1 MMLILRWYFVVF
13 VFALKSGA
21 SSTGNKSMPRNFF
34 LTEKHL
40 QRSTFASISR
50 SAPQNG
56 RDVVTE
62 KHTFSA
68 LIFPQKHSR
77 SYRGFR
83 ASKNRIRG
91 RSRSVLSTS
100 LRNFRQ
106 TPIPEQTQQVST
118 GKPERKAR
126 AMDKLAIDHD
136 LNEHTASYLGK
147 LFRPHAAEAPPLRH
161 YHRSPLFPEL
171 GSRRRYRRTQRALA
185 ATLSEGKQ
193 NLLFVNPH
201 SVRKSTPK
209 QQTVNDVLDQ
219 TRHLG
224 LAPATSS
231 RAKRTLKQVENH
243 SLHPEASE
251 ATRSRSNGHE
261 AYRTRRPKR
270 SILHRALAI
279 ESVDLH
285 HAEAAT
291 LDHTNST
298 QTTSS
303 IPEDDAASR
312 LELFPAFS
320 EILHE
325 GKNEDDT
332 SARAGGGHNLNIS
345 ERSNLDIAPAGSK
358 FRDTNTSSPRRTYG
372 LDSVVGSERPFRYL
386 LHEQEKKTLELNRST
401 LTWNSKQR
409 RQRKSGLDI
418 KPLLQLGMVPEL
430 KCLALFLAGHKYF
443 GFDSRRG
450 NEITWRYREKV
461 SGGRNSKGMHRSF
474 GT

>member
-1 MMLILRWYFVVF
+1 MMLILRWHFVVF

-21 SSTGNKSMPRNFF
+21 SSTGNKSMPRDFF

-77 SYRGFR
+77 SYRDFR
-83 ASKNRIRG
+83 ASKNRVRG

-118 GKPERKAR
+118 GKPERKAG

-147 LFRPHAAEAPPLRH
+147 LFRPHAAEALPLH
-161 YHRSPLFPEL
+161 YHRSPLFPEP
-171 GSRRRYRRTQRALA
+171 GSRRRYGTQRALA

-193 NLLFVNPH
+193 NLLFLNPH
-201 SVRKSTPK
+201 SVRKSTSK
-209 QQTVNDVLDQ
+209 QQIVNGVLDQ

-231 RAKRTLKQVENH
+231 RAKSTLKQVENH
-243 SLHPEASE
+243 SLHPDASE

-270 SILHRALAI
+270 SILHRALANAI
-279 ESVDLH
+279 ESVDHH
-285 HAEAAT
+285 HAEAGT

-298 QTTSS
+298 QTPSS
-303 IPEDDAASR
+303 IPEDDAAS
-312 LELFPAFS
+312 LQLSPAFS
-320 EILHE
+320 AILHE

-332 SARAGGGHNLNIS
+332 SVSAGGGHNVSIGK
-345 ERSNLDIAPAGSK
+345 RSNLDLSLI
-358 FRDTNTSSPRRTYG
+358 
-372 LDSVVGSERPFRYL
+372 
-386 LHEQEKKTLELNRST
+386 H
-401 LTWNSKQR
+401 
-409 RQRKSGLDI
+409 I
-418 KPLLQLGMVPEL
+418 
-430 KCLALFLAGHKYF
+430 
-443 GFDSRRG
+443 
-450 NEITWRYREKV
+450 
-461 SGGRNSKGMHRSF
+461 
-474 GT
+474 